1 MALTY
6 GFYNSLNGDRKYS
19 AKQFG
24 AIFDGI
30 IRDGVYS
37 SIGGRMV
44 VNASGT
50 GFQVNIQT
58 GRAWFNH
65 TWTLNDTVYALTLP
79 NPEPL
84 LNKYVAVVLEVNEEQ
99 GQRRNS
105 FKYVA
110 GTPASSPSYPTLTNT
125 STIHQYPLAYCLVK
139 AGATKITQ
147 SEIRNMVGTS
157 SCPYVTGVITSF
169 NIDELIAQWQS
180 QWNDQLNAKN
190 TQWNNMISADT
201 TQWNAMIA
209 ANTNE
214 FNSMMSSDR
223 STFESFMNSSTSA
236 FDAFMARSETS
247 FEDFLTAEDAEF
259 DESMLKMKADFNSFW
274 TDFKAGMVEYLQE
287 QEDIWENWFQRI
299 QGQLSEDAAT
309 NLQRQIDA
317 LCFVYIMKNRAI
329 LGIAASIIH
338 RKAVFGTYGSV
349 AGNKL
354 MITAPTIETV
364 GVNGRRAML
373 ATSGTVVDN
382 ELDFNPNS
390 SQEDNQVT
398 VHGEPIN
405 N

>member
-6 GFYNSLNGDRKYS
+6 GFYNSLNGDRKYN

-24 AIFDGI
+24 AIFDGV

-44 VNASGT
+44 VNASGS

-99 GQRRNS
+99 AQRRNS

-110 GTPASSPSYPTLTNT
+110 GTPATNPAYPTLTNT
-125 STIHQYPLAYCLVK
+125 STIHQYPLAYCLIK

-157 SCPYVTGVITSF
+157 ACPYVTGVVSSF

-180 QWNDQLNAKN
+180 QWNDSINAKN
-190 TQWNNMISADT
+190 TQWNNMITAD
-201 TQWNAMIA
+201 
-209 ANTNE
+209 TNE
-214 FNSMMSSDR
+214 FNAMMSSDR
-223 STFESFMNSSTSA
+223 SEFSNFMNTSIGS
-236 FDAFMARSETS
+236 FDAFMSRSSTA
-247 FEDFLTAEDAEF
+247 FDDFLTAEDAEF
-259 DESMLKMKADFNSFW
+259 DENMLEMKTDFNSFW
-274 TDFKAGMVEYLQE
+274 TDFKAGMVEYLRE
-287 QEDIWENWFQRI
+287 QELIWENWFQRI

-309 NLQRQIDA
+309 HLQQEIDA
-317 LCFVYIMKNRAI
+317 LCFVYVMEHRVI
-329 LGIAASIIH
+329 LGIAASVLH

-349 AGNKL
+349 ANNKI
-354 MITAPTIETV
+354 MITAPTYETV

-373 ATSGTVVDN
+373 ATSGTVVDDS
-382 ELDFNPNS
+382 LAFNPNS
-390 SQEDNQVT
+390 SQDGSAVT
-398 VHGEPIN
+398 VHGEPIID
-405 N
+405 